1 MGKVKSIEGVGV
13 MHLRCT
19 GKLYWIASDYEESI
33 EPH

>member
-1 MGKVKSIEGVGV
+1 MGKGKSIEGVGV
-13 MHLRCT
+13 MLARCM